1 MTSRFSPFY
10 TTVINVVFWTLSLIP
25 AVFTIWGVEDKAT
38 AVASTPERIES
49 DTDVAPGADEKHSPA
64 VNV

>member
-1 MTSRFSPFY
+1 VTSRFSPFY

-38 AVASTPERIES
+38 AVASTES
-49 DTDVAPGADEKHSPA
+49 DTDVAPGAEEKHSPD